1 MVLLQVHMCGATL
14 FAIATGHV
22 VAILDSLTQK
32 DNKIGDDL
40 AKLRTFMTECQMPSD
55 HQERI
60 MRGYL
65 TQKLMGSES
74 SLEVPLLEEDVGR
87 QLPVHFRQ
95 DLELRASMV
104 ALRRRNSLLENC
116 SNEFVFALA
125 SALRGTMTL
134 LPGDYFFKQGEK
146 PPRRFCMVTK
156 GSLEVTAGDE
166 TVKLLERGC
175 AIGAGWLV
183 SATLQDVVAFPK
195 PCELSDWLRKDGM
208 AAVSIRA
215 ITECAIVFGLQSTLE
230 IAALQRRFPQDFDTM
245 DEQLDAAAATDGFTS
260 D

>member
-1 MVLLQVHMCGATL
+1 MCGATL
-14 FAIATGHV
+14 FTVATGHV

-40 AKLRTFMTECQMPSD
+40 ATLRAFMTECQMSSD

-74 SLEVPLLEEDVGR
+74 SLEVPLLQEDVGR

-95 DLELRASMV
+95 DLELQARTV
-104 ALRRRNSLLENC
+104 ALRRRNRSLENC

-146 PPRRFCMVTK
+146 VPRRFCMISK

-166 TVKLLERGC
+166 SVRLLERGC
-175 AIGAGWLV
+175 AVGVGWLIT
-183 SATLQDVVAFPK
+183 ATLQDDVTFPK
-195 PCELSDWLRKDGM
+195 PCELSDWLKKDGT

-215 ITECAIVFGLQSTLE
+215 ITECAIVFGIQSTLE

-245 DEQLDAAAATDGFTS
+245 DEELDTATATNVAS
-260 D
+260 